1 MSPNLPPELLAMIIS
16 FLDYHERRRYVTISR
31 QWQLQ
36 IEPHAFRK
44 IRLKSTDLQAFSD
57 IFVGHRRALLA
68 DLRYDVV
75 LPSYDDCQR
84 ARFERTKDKQ
94 ANNEVLTEAIHGLF
108 SVLASWNEAKDHKI
122 ATCQRRQHISFDLRA
137 YSLTDVD
144 ERRDEDV
151 LPETRD
157 ACDFEDRYS
166 RFRLRYKHSFLQ
178 ILRVGEL
185 PEVSQISD
193 FQCYGL
199 SWPRRIEGSSLAGVV
214 AKLPNLETLEWTIND
229 DEKRYP
235 AVRQQH
241 RFGILAS

>member
-1 MSPNLPPELLAMIIS
+1 MAPSLPPELLAIILS
-16 FLDYHERRRYVTISR
+16 FFDYHERRGYVTVSR
-31 QWQLQ
+31 QWQLL
-36 IEPHAFRK
+36 IERRAFHK
-44 IRLKSTDLQAFSD
+44 IHLKSTDLQAFSD

-68 DLRYDVV
+68 DLRYDVI
-75 LPSYDDCQR
+75 LPSYDDRQR

-108 SVLASWNEAKDHKI
+108 SVLASWDEAKDHEI
-122 ATCQRRQHISFDLRA
+122 ATCEQRRHISLNLRA

-144 ERRDEDV
+144 ERRHEHV
-151 LPETRD
+151 WPEIRD
-157 ACDFEDRYS
+157 NYDIEEQCA

-178 ILRVGEL
+178 VLRVGEL
-185 PEVSQISD
+185 PDVPQISD
-193 FQCYGL
+193 FQCNGW

-214 AKLPNLETLEWTIND
+214 AKLPNLETLGWTIND
-229 DEKRYP
+229 NEKRYP